1 MRLQGKVAL
10 VSGAAAGI
18 GAAIATALA
27 AEGASV
33 MVTDI
38 DAAAAAALAESIR
51 ATGGSA
57 DSVKLDAADEAQW
70 MAAVAATVERW
81 GSMSVLVNNAGIAP
95 TADPIENLALT
106 DWRRSLSVNL
116 DGVFLGVKHGIR
128 AMKSNTS
135 TAGSIINVSSILGI
149 VGTTRA
155 SDYVAA
161 KGAVRLLTKAAA
173 LECCQMGYPIRVNS
187 VHPGFIETPMLERGL
202 QNMERLGRAAHRLER
217 YRVDIGI
224 ACLGRLKFM
233 RLLQCAKGVLIA
245 LGADHRQPKRM
256 LRRSGQR
263 LHRDRLAQKRF

>member
-128 AMKSNTS
+128 AMKANTS

-155 SDYVAA
+155 PDYVAA

-202 QNMERLGRAAHRLER
+202 QNMASLGFFPDANVAAAAIRSLHPIGRLGRPA
-217 YRVDIGI
+217 DI
-224 ACLGRLKFM
+224 ASAVVYLASDESSFM
-233 RLLQCAKGVLIA
+233 TGAEMVLD
-245 LGADHRQPKRM
+245 G
-256 LRRSGQR
+256 GYT
-263 LHRDRLAQKRF
+263 AQ